1 MISNNPVQ
9 MSIWC
14 LIFTHSN
21 QIVNVSHQIPQQESQ
36 DSSVADPIFLL
47 VDYPG
52 YGDNGGRDQDVGFT
66 AQKKDAK

>member
-1 MISNNPVQ
+1 
-9 MSIWC
+9 MSIWF
-14 LIFTHSN
+14 LIFTHST